1 MKYSFVVLAGEHDR
15 VNVPVRGILPTKEDF
30 PPVCI
35 LRDAESNKSFLA
47 QTSRRGPKELEV
59 SFLVDHLPPKA
70 EMEALLTDAVP
81 GDLSAQPE
89 AVTLSDPADKKIHI
103 QIGNRPFTTY
113 WFGGFSK
120 PFLYPLNSP
129 FGASVTRSLNEDKKS
144 GETTDHVHHRS
155 VWSAYGDVNGHDYW
169 GEGKGHGLQVA
180 KSVEVVEKGPV
191 CGTILSQNSWE
202 TQKGEVDLT
211 ETRRISVYG
220 GLADA
225 RIIDFN
231 IVLTPATKAGKFG
244 DTKEGGIL
252 ALRVATVM
260 DVPKG
265 GKIQNA
271 VGGVGEEETWGK
283 QAGWCDYSGKV
294 EGQQVGVAILDH
306 PDNPTFP
313 MYWHVRNY
321 GLMAANPW
329 GLSEFKGKKFNG
341 SFTLDKGK
349 TLDFK
354 FRLVVHKGDA
364 VSGNV
369 ASHYLNYVIPP
380 KIVTF

>member
-1 MKYSFVVLAGEHDR
+1 MKYSFVVLAGEHER
-15 VNVPVRGILPTKEDF
+15 INVPVRGILPTKDDF

-35 LRDAESNKSFLA
+35 LRDAESNKIFLA

-59 SFLVDHLPPKA
+59 SFIVDHLPPKA
-70 EMEALLTDAVP
+70 EMEALLTDEVP
-81 GDLSAQPE
+81 SDLSSVRQG
-89 AVTLSDPADKKIHI
+89 VTLSDPSDKKINI
-103 QIGNRPFTTY
+103 QIGGHPFTAY

-129 FGASVTRSLNEDKKS
+129 FGASVTRSLNEDKKP

-155 VWSAYGDVNGHDYW
+155 VWSAYGEVNGHDYW

-191 CGTILSQNSWE
+191 CGTIESQISWE
-202 TQKGEVDLT
+202 TQKGEADLA

-220 GLADA
+220 GLADV
-225 RIIDFN
+225 RIVDFN
-231 IVLTPATKAGKFG
+231 IVLTPATKVVKFG

-252 ALRVATVM
+252 ALRVATTM

-265 GKIQNA
+265 GRIQNA
-271 VGGVGEEETWGK
+271 VGGLGEEETWGK
-283 QAGWCDYSGKV
+283 QAVWCDYSGKV

-341 SFTLDKGK
+341 SFTLDKGQ

-364 VSGNV
+364 LSGTV
-369 ASHYLNYVIPP
+369 ANHYLNYVIPP